1 MHEKGLRLQ
10 AFFVK
15 NKTMFKGHPKGLY
28 ALALA
33 NTGERFGYYTMLAI
47 FVLFLQAKFGYN
59 EAQAGQIYGI
69 FLGCVYFM
77 PLIGGMLADRFGYGK
92 MVRTGIIVMFLG
104 YLLLAV
110 PMATATAKITMF
122 SALALIAIGTGLF
135 KGNLQVMVG
144 NLYDEAKY
152 SAFRDNGFSLFYMAI
167 NIGSMFA
174 PMAATKVTDLFLGKA
189 GYTYVPQIPSLA
201 HQYLDKTITPDALSS
216 FEALA
221 VQQGGNVS
229 DLAGFANSYIDA
241 LSGAYNYGFGVACI
255 SLILSM
261 AIYLGFRKW
270 YKHADVNAKQAKTME
285 STTVNVQELSKEQT
299 RERITALALVFVV
312 VIFFWMSFQQAGL
325 CLTYFA
331 RDYTQSTVSGIT
343 RFGFNIW
350 SLALVAISIY
360 TVFGAS
366 QATRARNRAIC
377 CCVSF
382 WLWLM
387 ALMIYKSMPDSINI
401 LPQQFQQFNP
411 FFVVALTPVSMAV
424 FGALARKGKEPSS
437 PRKIGLGMIVAA
449 LGFLILVICSFNL
462 ASPAELKAQGGVSS
476 TLVSPNW
483 LISTYL
489 VLTFAELL
497 LSPIGISFVTKVAPP
512 KYKGMM
518 MGLWFCVTAI
528 GNYLTSVI
536 ARIWGTGMPLW
547 MVWGVLVVLCLLSA
561 VFIFSIMKRL
571 EKATSGC

>member
-1 MHEKGLRLQ
+1 
-10 AFFVK
+10 
-15 NKTMFKGHPKGLY
+15 MFKGHPKGLY

-59 EAQAGQIYGI
+59 EAQAGNIYGI

-92 MVRTGIIVMFLG
+92 MVKTGIVVMFLG

-110 PMATATAKITMF
+110 PMATTTAKVTMF

-189 GYTYVPQIPSLA
+189 GFSYVPQIPSLA
-201 HQYLDKTITPDALSS
+201 HQYLDGTITADALST

-221 VQQGGNVS
+221 VQQGGYVN

-270 YKHADVNAKQAKTME
+270 YKHADVNAKQAKSMA
-285 STTVNVQELSKEQT
+285 STTVNVVELSKDQT

-331 RDYTQSTVSGIT
+331 RDYTQNTATGFT
-343 RFGFNIW
+343 RIGFNIW
-350 SLALVAISIY
+350 SLTLIAISVY
-360 TVFGAS
+360 TLFGIFQS
-366 QATRARNRAIC
+366 ETKRNKLICGIVTVLLWAGAIAMY
-377 CCVSF
+377 
-382 WLWLM
+382 LGM
-387 ALMIYKSMPDSINI
+387 ADPISV

-424 FGALARKGKEPSS
+424 FGALAKKGKEPSS
-437 PRKIGLGMIVAA
+437 PRKIGMGMIVAA
-449 LGFLILVICSFNL
+449 LGFLILVICSFPL

-483 LISTYL
+483 LISTYF

-518 MGLWFCVTAI
+518 MGMWFCVTAI

>member
-1 MHEKGLRLQ
+1 
-10 AFFVK
+10 
-15 NKTMFKGHPKGLY
+15 MFKGHPKGLY

-59 EAQAGQIYGI
+59 EAQAGNIYGI

-92 MVRTGIIVMFLG
+92 MVRAGIVVMFLG
-104 YLLLAV
+104 YLLLAM
-110 PMATATAKITMF
+110 PMATTTAKVTMF

-201 HQYLDKTITPDALSS
+201 HQYLDGTINADALLS
-216 FEALA
+216 FQALA
-221 VQQGGNVS
+221 VQQGGSLN
-229 DLAGFANSYIDA
+229 DLAGFAHSYIDA

-261 AIYLGFRKW
+261 AIYLSCRNW
-270 YKHADVNAKQAKTME
+270 YKHADVNAKQAKSMA
-285 STTVNVQELSKEQT
+285 STTVHVEELSKEQT
-299 RERITALALVFVV
+299 RERISALVLVFVV
-312 VIFFWMSFQQAGL
+312 VIFFWMSFQQEGL

-331 RDYTQSTVSGIT
+331 RDYTQSTVSGLT
-343 RFGFNIW
+343 RIGFNIW
-350 SLALVAISIY
+350 SLTLIAISVY
-360 TVFGAS
+360 TLFGVFQSETKRNKTICGIVTVLLWAGA
-366 QATRARNRAIC
+366 I
-377 CCVSF
+377 
-382 WLWLM
+382 
-387 ALMIYKSMPDSINI
+387 ALYLGMDNPINV

-424 FGALARKGKEPSS
+424 FGALAKKGKEPSS
-437 PRKIGLGMIVAA
+437 PRKIGMGMFVAA
-449 LGFLILVICSFNL
+449 LGFLILVIASMPL

-483 LISTYL
+483 LISTYF

-518 MGLWFCVTAI
+518 MGMWFCVTAI